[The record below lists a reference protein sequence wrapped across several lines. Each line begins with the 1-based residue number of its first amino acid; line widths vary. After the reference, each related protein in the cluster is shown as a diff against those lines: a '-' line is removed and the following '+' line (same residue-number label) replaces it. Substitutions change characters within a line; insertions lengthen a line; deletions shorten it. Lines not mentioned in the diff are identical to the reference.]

1 MVWDSRVGNM
11 LNRFFS
17 LVSHFPFLSLN
28 SGAQHDDQDHDLESN
43 SDQSTRANS
52 SDQNRRSFHDHIQ
65 QSSMTTMPSTSPGP
79 PASPV
84 EAERAVDQ
92 LAITINDS
100 SSSSA
105 STQTPTQE
113 NLSKENRPFH
123 PIIETIREKELGKHT
138 LILAA
143 PMTIGL
149 FSVDSLVSE
158 PIALRVM
165 AVSLALGVVGIWNG
179 ILLRTTWKEASNM
192 LELLGAAFMLL
203 AFYGFVACFLP
214 KSLVWIPSFA
224 GFYHF
229 FLF

>member
-1 MVWDSRVGNM
+1 M

-17 LVSHFPFLSLN
+17 IVSYFPFLSLN
-28 SGAQHDDQDHDLESN
+28 SGAQHDDQGHDLESN

-52 SDQNRRSFHDHIQ
+52 SDPNRCCHDHIQ
-65 QSSMTTMPSTSPGP
+65 QNSQTSTQRSVDSSVETERSVELTTI
-79 PASPV
+79 A
-84 EAERAVDQ
+84 
-92 LAITINDS
+92 S

-113 NLSKENRPFH
+113 NFSKENRPFH
-123 PIIETIREKELGKHT
+123 RIIETLREKELGKHT

-149 FSVDSLVSE
+149 FSVGNLVSE

-203 AFYGFVACFLP
+203 AFFGFVACFLP
-214 KSLVWIPSFA
+214 KSLVWIPLLCWVLSLLPLVIAICSRERA
-224 GFYHF
+224 GKDRER
-229 FLF
+229 